1 MTGVA
6 GVKRTLEIMSVLW
19 PPARGLAATQEVTG
33 DPERGDTSPRH
44 QELEREPVACGARG
58 GDTKKRPKATA
69 LRFQTTYG

>member
-6 GVKRTLEIMSVLW
+6 GVKRTLGIMSVLW

-33 DPERGDTSPRH
+33 DPEHGDTAPRH
-44 QELEREPVACGARG
+44 RELERELVACGARG
-58 GDTKKRPKATA
+58 GDTKKHPKATA